1 MASYGKTMAPN
12 DVANLLR
19 LGNDF
24 DLKTERR
31 SERTTYYSE
40 SFDSEMEAIRVL
52 GVCLSNGFIDAVVE
66 PID

>member
-1 MASYGKTMAPN
+1 MASYGQTMAPN

-19 LGNDF
+19 LGNNF
-24 DLKTERR
+24 DLKTVRL

-66 PID
+66 LLD